1 MTLKKHRES
10 VFKSFRENKKEIKRA
25 EKDIKWKEWFNSPEQ
40 VEGRRQMKKHTEWA
54 AICRLGG
61 IGDYCAKYDKPEM
74 LEAHRQLHSLQ
85 WEQENPR
92 QRNMKAILEFNLPEE
107 EEQFDVA
114 TKAMDWALL
123 AWDIDQFMRN
133 KIKYDQDR
141 DGILQLVRDRLNFN
155 MEEKGLQYPE

>member
-10 VFKSFRENKKEIKRA
+10 VFKSFRGNKKEIKRA
-25 EKDIKWKEWFNSPEQ
+25 KKDIKFREWFNSPEQ
-40 VEGRRQMKKHTEWA
+40 VEGRRQMKKHMEWA

-74 LEAHRQLHSLQ
+74 LEAHKQLHSLQ

-107 EEQFDVA
+107 EEQFNA
-114 TKAMDWALL
+114 ANRGMDWALL
-123 AWDIDQFMRN
+123 VWHIDQFIRN
-133 KIKYDQDR
+133 KIKYEQDR
-141 DGILQLVRDRLNFN
+141 DGALQLVRNELTFQ